1 MLSSKKSN
9 GWVKMTVFLTLSL
22 FSLPI
27 AAQSQSLL
35 KVPVPISGK
44 GTLPPP
50 PKAAQPLP
58 QIQNNGEEP
67 QGEVD
72 SDEGTDTTGAD
83 EIDEEGKKK
92 LSL

>member
-1 MLSSKKSN
+1 MALLKKSN
-9 GWVKMTVFLTLSL
+9 GWAKMTAFLVLSL
-22 FSLPI
+22 SLVPI
-27 AAQSQSLL
+27 AAQAQSLL

-58 QIQNNGEEP
+58 KIQNSGEEP
-67 QGEVD
+67 EEID
-72 SDEGTDTTGAD
+72 TPDEADPAGAED
-83 EIDEEGKKK
+83 IDEEGKKK

>member
-1 MLSSKKSN
+1 MALLKKSN
-9 GWVKMTVFLTLSL
+9 GWAKMTAFLVLSL
-22 FSLPI
+22 FLLPI
-27 AAQSQSLL
+27 EAQSQSLL
-35 KVPVPISGK
+35 KVPVLISGK

-58 QIQNNGEEP
+58 QVQNNGEKIDTP
-67 QGEVD
+67 
-72 SDEGTDTTGAD
+72 DEADPAGAE

>member
-1 MLSSKKSN
+1 MQSSKKLN
-9 GWVKMTVFLTLSL
+9 GWVRMIAFLTLSL
-22 FSLPI
+22 SLVPI
-27 AAQSQSLL
+27 AAQAQSLL

-44 GTLPPP
+44 GILPPP

-58 QIQNNGEEP
+58 KIQNNGEEP
-67 QGEVD
+67 QEIDTPDEADPAGGE
-72 SDEGTDTTGAD
+72 

>member
-1 MLSSKKSN
+1 MALLKKSN
-9 GWVKMTVFLTLSL
+9 GWAKMTAFLVLSL
-22 FSLPI
+22 FLLPI

-35 KVPVPISGK
+35 KVPVSISGK

-58 QIQNNGEEP
+58 QVQNNGEKIDTP
-67 QGEVD
+67 
-72 SDEGTDTTGAD
+72 DEADPAGAED
-83 EIDEEGKKK
+83 IDEEGKKK

>member
-1 MLSSKKSN
+1 MALLKKSN
-9 GWVKMTVFLTLSL
+9 GWGRLTVFLVLSL

-35 KVPVPISGK
+35 KVPVSISGK

-58 QIQNNGEEP
+58 QVQNNGEKIDTP
-67 QGEVD
+67 
-72 SDEGTDTTGAD
+72 DEADPAGAED
-83 EIDEEGKKK
+83 IDEEGKKK

>member
-1 MLSSKKSN
+1 MALLKKSN
-9 GWVKMTVFLTLSL
+9 GWAKMTAFLVLSL
-22 FSLPI
+22 FLLPI

-35 KVPVPISGK
+35 KVPVSISGK

-58 QIQNNGEEP
+58 QVQNNGEEIDTP
-67 QGEVD
+67 
-72 SDEGTDTTGAD
+72 DEADPAGAED
-83 EIDEEGKKK
+83 IDEEGKKK

>member
-1 MLSSKKSN
+1 MALLKKSN
-9 GWVKMTVFLTLSL
+9 GWAKMTAFLVLSL
-22 FSLPI
+22 FLLPI
-27 AAQSQSLL
+27 EAQSQSLL
-35 KVPVPISGK
+35 KVPVSISGK

-58 QIQNNGEEP
+58 QVQNNGEKIDTP
-67 QGEVD
+67 
-72 SDEGTDTTGAD
+72 DEADPAGAE

>member
-1 MLSSKKSN
+1 MALLKKSN
-9 GWVKMTVFLTLSL
+9 GWAKMTAFLVLSL
-22 FSLPI
+22 FLLPI

-35 KVPVPISGK
+35 KVPVSISGK

-58 QIQNNGEEP
+58 QVQNNGEKIDTP
-67 QGEVD
+67 
-72 SDEGTDTTGAD
+72 DEADPAGAE

>member
-1 MLSSKKSN
+1 MALLKKSN
-9 GWVKMTVFLTLSL
+9 GWAKMTAFLVLSL
-22 FSLPI
+22 FLLPI

-35 KVPVPISGK
+35 KVPVSISGK

-58 QIQNNGEEP
+58 QVQNSGEEP
-67 QGEVD
+67 EEID
-72 SDEGTDTTGAD
+72 TPDEADPAGAED
-83 EIDEEGKKK
+83 IDEEGKKK